1 MSISIWKRAK
11 SPELPRFS
19 RSTKRQENAPC
30 HNCATVYSGNFCP
43 ECGQESYIG
52 APTAIDFIYEFL
64 TRNIFERGK
73 MPRTLWHLLRYPGG
87 LTVDFLEGRR
97 QRFIRPVRLYFGLSV
112 LYFLILSLSGNLS
125 GKLTEQLIVNS
136 SKGEPAITINT
147 KGNQVVKNAP
157 MTGTVPDEE
166 AGKTANK
173 QAAPEIKLEFLNK
186 YFGQGTNTRI
196 ENRINQFMSQPQEKQ
211 LHQALDALFN
221 QAPKAM
227 FFLVP
232 VFAFMLKLMFAF
244 RRIPYGAHLLFAFNY
259 HALLFLILPFMLLP
273 ISDFVSGILF
283 FFMSAYLFLAI
294 RTTYNSSIFGTF
306 MRWLALNIFY
316 PIIILI
322 TLMLATL
329 AAVFVL

>member
-1 MSISIWKRAK
+1 MSIWKIFNT
-11 SPELPRFS
+11 PELPRFS
-19 RSTKRQENAPC
+19 RSIKRQENAAC

-43 ECGQESYIG
+43 ECGQESYVG
-52 APTAIDFIYEFL
+52 APTTIDFIYEFL

-73 MPRTLWHLLRYPGG
+73 MPRTIWHLLRYPGG

-112 LYFLILSLSGNLS
+112 LYFLILSLSGNLP
-125 GKLTEQLIVNS
+125 GKLTEQLMVNS
-136 SKGEPAITINT
+136 GNGEPAITINT
-147 KGNQVVKNAP
+147 KGPVNNTASDGGPGTANSKNAP
-157 MTGTVPDEE
+157 T
-166 AGKTANK
+166 
-173 QAAPEIKLEFLNK
+173 EIKLEFLNT
-186 YFGQGTNTRI
+186 YFGQGTNKRI
-196 ENRINQFMSQPQEKQ
+196 ESRINQFLSQPQEKQ

-232 VFAFMLKLMFAF
+232 VFAFMLKLMFVF

-306 MRWLALNIFY
+306 LRWLTLNIFY
-316 PIIILI
+316 PIIILL